1 MSDPSPA
8 GDGMVPLL
16 VADLGPGARGV
27 FTTRAGGVSAGAW
40 SGPDGEGGLN
50 LGLHVG
56 DDRAAVLANRAR
68 LEAAVGAR
76 VVWMDQVHGNAVRE
90 VTGETGPSAGECDAL
105 VARSSAGAAIAVMV
119 ADCVPVLLAAH
130 DGSVVGAA
138 HVGRQGLV
146 RGVLA
151 AALSR
156 MADLGVASAG
166 VRAAVG
172 PSVCGRC
179 YEVPQLLQDEVE
191 AAVPGTATT
200 TSWGTPALD
209 LRAGVMRQLAE
220 LGVSGVDALDGCTME
235 DERLYSHRRAGRDG
249 AGTTG
254 RFAGVVRAL

>member
-1 MSDPSPA
+1 MERSPA
-8 GDGMVPLL
+8 GVVPLL
-16 VADLGPGARGV
+16 EADLGPGARGV
-27 FTTRAGGVSAGAW
+27 FTTRAGGVSAGPW
-40 SGPDGEGGLN
+40 SAPAGAGGLN

-68 LEAAVGAR
+68 LEAAVGTR
-76 VVWMDQVHGNAVRE
+76 IVWMDQVHGDVVRE
-90 VTGETGPSAGECDAL
+90 ATGGTGTSAGECDAL
-105 VARSSAGAAIAVMV
+105 VARAAAGVALAVMV
-119 ADCVPVLLAAH
+119 ADCVPVLLAAA

-146 RGVLA
+146 RGVLDA
-151 AALSR
+151 AVSR
-156 MADLGVASAG
+156 MAELGAAPSD

-172 PSVCGRC
+172 PSVCGHC
-179 YEVPQLLQDEVE
+179 YEVPQPLQDEVE
-191 AAVPGTATT
+191 AVVPGTATT

-209 LRAGVMRQLAE
+209 LRAGVLRQLSE
-220 LGVSGVDALDGCTME
+220 LGVSGVDTVHGCTME